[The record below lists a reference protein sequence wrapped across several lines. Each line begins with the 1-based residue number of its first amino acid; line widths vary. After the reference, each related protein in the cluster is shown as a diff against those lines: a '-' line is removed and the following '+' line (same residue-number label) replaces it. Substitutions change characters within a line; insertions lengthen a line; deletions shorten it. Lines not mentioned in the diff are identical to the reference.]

1 MEDVLSKRAK
11 FMNKFITT
19 LGIALVLVSQA
30 VAQGGYRI
38 EAKFAGITGGECK
51 LVFHYGDQM
60 YVAKDGRIDPE
71 GKVVFEGEKP
81 LDRGLYLLAFPRR
94 VVEVFV
100 GDEQNFSISV
110 DTANVVGTIQFT
122 GSEDNQR
129 YYDYQ
134 RELREDQNKFEA
146 LFLKKELNKPDADK
160 NEIRE
165 IAIEY
170 NKEQRKKIAKL
181 AKKHPKS
188 LSISMLRGY
197 LDPELPSPKK
207 PDGGIDSTALYFY
220 HKAHYF
226 DNMNF
231 DEEGIVRSPMLHQRL
246 KAFFDNMVSPYTDS
260 ITKESDIIL
269 AKAQN
274 RAVRKYIVSYLSKRY
289 EVLRTLGQDGIYPY
303 LLEKYYLNEPHLWD
317 STTIASAQKV
327 VDIQKP
333 LIIGKI
339 IPNLILTD
347 TLGRPIELHDI
358 KADYTLLFLYN
369 PGCGHCKGEAP
380 HLLELYE
387 TAQSKDFKL
396 MIMTGTV
403 FNNETDWLGFIRQ
416 FKLQPLLNGRDAW
429 GTVDFNRFNT
439 FAYPTLYI
447 LDKDKRIV
455 AKHIEVKQVMP
466 LIEADIEFKKMKAA
480 REAEKTK

>member
-1 MEDVLSKRAK
+1 MKKL
-11 FMNKFITT
+11 ITT
-19 LGIALVLVSQA
+19 LVIGLLIGLEAS
-30 VAQGGYRI
+30 AQSGYRI
-38 EAKFAGITGGECK
+38 EAKFAGMTGGECK
-51 LVFHYGDQM
+51 LVFHYGEQM
-60 YVAKDGRIDPE
+60 FVAKDGRIDQE
-71 GKVVFEGEKP
+71 GKVVFESEKP
-81 LDRGLYLLAFPRR
+81 LERGLYLLAFPRR

-100 GDEQNFSISV
+100 GDEQRFSVSV
-110 DTANVVGTIQFT
+110 DTANVVETIQFV

-134 RELREDQNKFEA
+134 RELREDQKRFEEVY
-146 LFLKKELNKPDADK
+146 LKKGLNKPDADK

-170 NKEQRKKIAKL
+170 NKEQRKKLAKL
-181 AKKHPKS
+181 AKKHPNS
-188 LSISMLRGY
+188 LAITMLRGY

-246 KAFFDNMVSPYTDS
+246 KAFFDNMVAPYTDS

-274 RAVRKYIVSYLSKRY
+274 RTVRKYIVSYLSKRY

-303 LLEKYYLNEPHLWD
+303 LLEKYYVNEPHLWD
-317 STTIASAQKV
+317 STTVASAQKV

-333 LIIGKI
+333 LIIGKV
-339 IPNLILTD
+339 IPNLILSD
-347 TLGRPIELHDI
+347 TLGRPIELHEL
-358 KADYTLLFLYN
+358 KADYTILFLFN

-380 HLLELYE
+380 HLMELFE
-387 TAQSKDFKL
+387 TVKSKDYTL
-396 MIMTGTV
+396 TIMTGTV
-403 FNNETDWLGFIRQ
+403 FNNEADWLNFIRQ
-416 FKLQPLLNGRDAW
+416 YNMQPLLNGRDAW

-439 FAYPTLYI
+439 FAYPTIYV

-455 AKHIEVKQVMP
+455 AKHIEVKQVLP
-466 LIEADIEFKKMKAA
+466 LVEADIEFKKMKAA
-480 REAEKTK
+480 QEAEKAKK